1 MFFPRAMTAVAVVL
15 SLSACTMVPDYFKP
29 EVAAPAAWDSRD
41 VGLGQW
47 PDDSWWR
54 SFGSSELDRL
64 IAAGRENNTDL
75 RAAVARIRQAE
86 AQAKIAGAA
95 LYPTLSIDA
104 GASRTRQGTGS
115 STGSSTGNRTISS
128 GRSDHTVR
136 NSFSGTLTAG
146 YQVDLFGANSANA
159 NAALAQLEANR
170 FDRETVAITLY
181 ADIASTYFTLLSVR
195 DRIRLAEDTLRVAQE
210 VLDLLERQRN
220 FGISTDYEVAQQ
232 RSTVASQR
240 ATVAGLR
247 QTERQTLDAL
257 AVLLGRNPQG
267 FEVETQSLA
276 SLTLPPVLAGL
287 PSDLLLRRP
296 DLRRAEASL
305 RAANFDIGAARAAR
319 FPSLNL
325 TARAGTQ
332 AASTGM
338 LLDPA
343 TMVYSIAASLTAP
356 IFEGGR
362 LEGGEELSRARY
374 DELVE
379 SYRGAIL
386 SAFRDTEDAL
396 SATGSSTQQYLYAQ
410 EAYDQARE
418 AYRIIE
424 ARFRAGTVDFLDL
437 LDAQRTVFSAN
448 DTLVQAMLARFT
460 AIVDLYLALGGGW
473 DGSVIGVEN
482 AGSTKTAQRP

>member
-1 MFFPRAMTAVAVVL
+1 
-15 SLSACTMVPDYFKP
+15 
-29 EVAAPAAWDSRD
+29 
-41 VGLGQW
+41 
-47 PDDSWWR
+47 
-54 SFGSSELDRL
+54 
-64 IAAGRENNTDL
+64 
-75 RAAVARIRQAE
+75 
-86 AQAKIAGAA
+86 
-95 LYPTLSIDA
+95 
-104 GASRTRQGTGS
+104 
-115 STGSSTGNRTISS
+115 
-128 GRSDHTVR
+128 
-136 NSFSGTLTAG
+136 
-146 YQVDLFGANSANA
+146 
-159 NAALAQLEANR
+159 
-170 FDRETVAITLY
+170 
-181 ADIASTYFTLLSVR
+181 
-195 DRIRLAEDTLRVAQE
+195 
-210 VLDLLERQRN
+210 
-220 FGISTDYEVAQQ
+220 
-232 RSTVASQR
+232 
-240 ATVAGLR
+240 
-247 QTERQTLDAL
+247 
-257 AVLLGRNPQG
+257 
-267 FEVETQSLA
+267 
-276 SLTLPPVLAGL
+276 
-287 PSDLLLRRP
+287 
-296 DLRRAEASL
+296 
-305 RAANFDIGAARAAR
+305 
-319 FPSLNL
+319 
-325 TARAGTQ
+325 
-332 AASTGM
+332 M

-482 AGSTKTAQRP
+482 AGSTETAQRP